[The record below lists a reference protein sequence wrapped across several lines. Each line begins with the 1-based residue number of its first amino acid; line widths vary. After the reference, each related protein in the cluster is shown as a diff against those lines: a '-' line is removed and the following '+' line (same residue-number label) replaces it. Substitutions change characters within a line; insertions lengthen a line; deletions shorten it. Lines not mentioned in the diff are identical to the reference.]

1 MVCEGTVASGESKRQ
16 SSTLS
21 ACSENSA
28 KLTPAPSQV
37 APSGYERPGQTRI
50 KYDLPGRRPNELGGM
65 PPGRGLWIAWEMAN
79 GVPTAGRP
87 LPTRRPRIRPVVG

>member
-1 MVCEGTVASGESKRQ
+1 MVCDGAVASAASKRQ

-37 APSGYERPGQTRI
+37 APSGYERPGQTRMGNSVESAG
-50 KYDLPGRRPNELGGM
+50 YESRGRDREAP
-65 PPGRGLWIAWEMAN
+65 A
-79 GVPTAGRP
+79 AGR
-87 LPTRRPRIRPVVG
+87 LLVLRYRISKRSARRGHGCGGTGRAVG